1 MNKKTLFVYRI
12 IVMKILMLGSHDATQ
27 QNGVTHGLAATHICI
42 VEIINHKYNLWLFET
57 GSLSTVNNNLK
68 ACGQPSSCSLQRIIC
83 LMKWESSGYQ
93 WS

>member
-1 MNKKTLFVYRI
+1 
-12 IVMKILMLGSHDATQ
+12 MKILMTSSHDATQ

-42 VEIINHKYNLWLFET
+42 VESNLWLFET